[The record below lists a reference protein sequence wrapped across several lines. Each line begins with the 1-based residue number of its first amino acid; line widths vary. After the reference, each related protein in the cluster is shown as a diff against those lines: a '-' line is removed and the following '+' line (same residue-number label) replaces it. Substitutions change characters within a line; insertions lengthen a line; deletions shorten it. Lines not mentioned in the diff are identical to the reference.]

1 MRYTFEWDLAK
12 ARKNLRKHRVRFQR
26 AAEIFLDPMAASTF
40 DYEHAEAEERW
51 VTMGKDS
58 YGRVLLLIHTY
69 TQVSE
74 EESRIRIISAR
85 KATKQEA
92 AQYKETL

>member
-1 MRYTFEWDLAK
+1 
-12 ARKNLRKHRVRFQR
+12 
-26 AAEIFLDPMAASTF
+26 MAASTF
-40 DYEHAEAEERW
+40 DDEHAEAEERW

-92 AQYKETL
+92 AQYEETL